1 MWQARFWQ
9 DIEAPSMT
17 DTDTSELY
25 RDLPI
30 VNRKG
35 LHARA
40 SAKFVQ
46 CADAFEASITVSKD
60 QNTVGGTSI
69 MGLMMLA
76 ASTGCSISVVAS
88 GRQAQEALDALDAL
102 VADKFGEEI

>member
-1 MWQARFWQ
+1 MNA
-9 DIEAPSMT
+9 EAT
-17 DTDTSELY
+17 DVIA

-30 VNRKG
+30 TNKRG

-46 CADAFEASITVSKD
+46 TVEKFDADVEVSKD
-60 QNTVGGTSI
+60 NQTVGGLSI

-76 ASTGCSISVVAS
+76 ASIGTSIHVVAK
-88 GRQAQEALDALDAL
+88 GPQAAEVMEAITTL
-102 VADKFGEEI
+102 VEARFYEE